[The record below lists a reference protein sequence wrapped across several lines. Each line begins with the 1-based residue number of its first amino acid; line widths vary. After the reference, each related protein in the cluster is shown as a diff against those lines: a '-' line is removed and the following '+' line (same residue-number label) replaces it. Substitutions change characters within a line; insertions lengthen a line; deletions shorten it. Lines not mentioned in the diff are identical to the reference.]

1 MGKKKTRFKNA
12 FGWSRFLLGEGSLP
26 SFTSSS
32 FERESR
38 ITMRSV
44 VVVSTPFLR
53 SSSSSL
59 FPRWGK
65 QDSRHGRHQKKK
77 GVVSTF
83 AEGPSRRGKRRA
95 VVVLAKAENG
105 NGGGQ
110 HNEDA
115 QAAKHNLARR
125 LGAAAIVSAMVFF
138 GGQKSAANAKRL
150 DETSA
155 SSKATSANSRSSE
168 RNEWRNRVE
177 GEVASSSSGGEGRNA
192 DDGAFQSIANLKPH
206 LSLRGGFEAN
216 EAVGNVA
223 AGSTKEKKKKKKK
236 KTRETSESKKD
247 PSKKRKSDKDLWSFV
262 EPKEEAAER
271 TRLFRK
277 RFGNDVRKMP
287 TGAMTDE
294 EGAEARKWKRETD

>member
-12 FGWSRFLLGEGSLP
+12 SGGLVFLGEGSLGISLTSGRFLLS

-32 FERESR
+32 FKRESR

-53 SSSSSL
+53 SSSSL

-77 GVVSTF
+77 GVVST

-95 VVVLAKAENG
+95 VVVLAKEENG

-177 GEVASSSSGGEGRNA
+177 GEVASSPSGGEGRNA

-223 AGSTKEKKKKKKK
+223 AGSTKEKKKKKKKK

-287 TGAMTDE
+287 TSAMTDE
-294 EGAEARKWKRETD
+294 EGA

>member
-1 MGKKKTRFKNA
+1 
-12 FGWSRFLLGEGSLP
+12 
-26 SFTSSS
+26 
-32 FERESR
+32 
-38 ITMRSV
+38 MRSV

-53 SSSSSL
+53 SSSL

-77 GVVSTF
+77 GVVST

-95 VVVLAKAENG
+95 VVVLAKEENG

-236 KTRETSESKKD
+236 AAQ
-247 PSKKRKSDKDLWSFV
+247 KRAKRNFEKRDGAFRGDVFFARGRGFIGRIG
-262 EPKEEAAER
+262 ECER
-271 TRLFRK
+271 AGGK
-277 RFGNDVRKMP
+277 III
-287 TGAMTDE
+287 
-294 EGAEARKWKRETD
+294 

>member
-32 FERESR
+32 FKRESR

-53 SSSSSL
+53 SSSSL

-77 GVVSTF
+77 GVVST

-95 VVVLAKAENG
+95 VVVLAKEENG
-105 NGGGQ
+105 NGGDR

-262 EPKEEAAER
+262 EPKKECG
-271 TRLFRK
+271 TI
-277 RFGNDVRKMP
+277 
-287 TGAMTDE
+287 
-294 EGAEARKWKRETD
+294 ETSRI